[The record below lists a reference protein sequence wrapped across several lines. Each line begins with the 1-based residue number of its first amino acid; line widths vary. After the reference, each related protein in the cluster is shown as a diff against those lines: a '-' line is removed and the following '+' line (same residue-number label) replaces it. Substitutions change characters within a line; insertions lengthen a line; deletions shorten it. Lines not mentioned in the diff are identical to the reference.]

1 MRAAMYSV
9 NGAAK
14 DVLTLV
20 DLPTPL
26 PGPGEV
32 RVKVACSGVNPSD
45 VKTRLGLRLKM
56 GFPQVVPHSDGAGV
70 IDAVGDN
77 VNPSRVGDRVWIWNA
92 QWGRPFG
99 TAAEFVVLPSAQA
112 VTLPEGVDFASGA
125 CLGIPALT
133 AFHAVT
139 MDSGVRDKVVLVAGG
154 AGSVGHYAVQLARLK
169 GARRIIASVSSPEK
183 ASLAQQAGAHDVINY
198 KTEDLV
204 ARVRQLTDWRGVDRI
219 IEVDLAA
226 NIAADLDIVAAE
238 GDIVTYGSG
247 EPKIQIPFLPSI
259 LKNVR
264 FRFFIVYNLSPLDR
278 ASAIADLSMLMTE
291 GQLTHNVAARFP
303 LSAIVQAHETVE
315 QGTAIGNVVVE
326 V

>member
-20 DLPTPL
+20 DLPTPS
-26 PGPGEV
+26 PGTGEV

-70 IDAVGDN
+70 IDAVGDG

-112 VTLPEGVDFASGA
+112 VTLPESVDFASGA

-139 MDSGVRDKVVLVAGG
+139 MDGGVRDKVVLVAGG
-154 AGSVGHYAVQLARLK
+154 AGSVGHYAVQFARLK

-183 ASLAQQAGAHDVINY
+183 AALAQQAGAHDVINY

-204 ARVRQLTDWRGVDRI
+204 ARVRQLTDGRGVDRI

-226 NIAADLDIVAAE
+226 NIAADLDVVAVE

-278 ASAIADLSMLMTE
+278 ASAIADLTMLMTE

-303 LSAIVQAHETVE
+303 LSSIVQAHETVE

>member
-20 DLPTPL
+20 DLPTPS
-26 PGPGEV
+26 PGTGEV

-70 IDAVGDN
+70 IDAVGDG

-112 VTLPEGVDFASGA
+112 VTLPQGVDFASGA

-139 MDSGVRDKVVLVAGG
+139 MDGGVRDKVVLVAGG
-154 AGSVGHYAVQLARLK
+154 AGSVGHYAVQFARLK

-183 ASLAQQAGAHDVINY
+183 AALAQQAGAHDVINY

-204 ARVRQLTDWRGVDRI
+204 ARVRQLTDGRGVDRI

-226 NIAADLDIVAAE
+226 NIAADLDVVAVE

-278 ASAIADLSMLMTE
+278 ASAIADLTMLMTE

-303 LSAIVQAHETVE
+303 LSSIVQAHETVE